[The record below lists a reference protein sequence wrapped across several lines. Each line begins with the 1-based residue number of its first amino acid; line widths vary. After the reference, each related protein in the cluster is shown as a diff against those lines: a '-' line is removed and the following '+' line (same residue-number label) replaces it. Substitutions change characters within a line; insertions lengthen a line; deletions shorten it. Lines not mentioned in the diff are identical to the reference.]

1 MNHVGIK
8 KKTIFND
15 QKKEILLIEIHS
27 GGFTDFFDDKYY
39 YMINVLNTSVRVI
52 SNGKNNEQYFI
63 GIESFQ
69 VNKGEKF
76 QLQNISSNVG
86 QIVVIKL

>member
-1 MNHVGIK
+1 MNHIGVNK
-8 KKTIFND
+8 KIIFND

-27 GGFTDFFDDKYY
+27 GGFTDFFNDKYDY
-39 YMINVLNTSVRVI
+39 VINILNSSVRVI
-52 SNGKNNEQYFI
+52 YNGKKNDQYFI
-63 GIESFQ
+63 GVESFQ

>member
-27 GGFTDFFDDKYY
+27 GGFTDFFCDKYNY
-39 YMINVLNTSVRVI
+39 LINVLNTSVRVI